1 MKKPVKVVLG
11 ILGGVVALLLL
22 LILANPL
29 WLGPVVKTV
38 VTTVVP
44 GVVKCDVDLAACSI
58 NLYTGKIRLEGFA
71 LKNPQGYDEP
81 NAVSFESLNIELIMS
96 TLFSQK
102 IVIHD
107 ITLEK
112 PFVSYVFDEAGTN
125 NFARILAPLQ
135 AAKTTEAGEK
145 QKPEAP
151 KTEAAEAPKAE
162 KAAGPKVVIDRLAIN
177 GTKVKYRKVTI
188 PVPVPTL
195 TKIGYGKETDEKT
208 AAEPKGATLAEAR
221 DVVWDSMKDKITSV
235 SGVADAAV
243 SGATEAVSN
252 VAGAASEAATKA
264 SEAVTGVTGAAAE
277 AATKATEAAADAVKD
292 GAKAVGDGLKKLNPF
307 GK

>member
-11 ILGGVVALLLL
+11 VLGGVVALLLL
-22 LILANPL
+22 ILATPL

-145 QKPEAP
+145 QKPESP

-208 AAEPKGATLAEAR
+208 AAEPQGATLAEAR

-252 VAGAASEAATKA
+252 VAGAASEA
-264 SEAVTGVTGAAAE
+264 VTGVTGAAAD